1 MVAAFPIKGLL
12 LCDAE
17 AERDADAGIR
27 SQVAAGSAI
36 VVHSARVRREAAMD
50 YREPPGSAPSRVC
63 NK

>member
-27 SQVAAGSAI
+27 SQVAVGIAMAD
-36 VVHSARVRREAAMD
+36 HNARVRRGAAMD
-50 YREPPGSAPSRVC
+50 YREPPCSAGTG
-63 NK
+63 

>member
-27 SQVAAGSAI
+27 SQVAVGIAI
-36 VVHSARVRREAAMD
+36 AVHIARVRRVAAMD
-50 YREPPGSAPSRVC
+50 YREPPCSAGTG
-63 NK
+63 